1 MGFIASLFGGGKKK
15 ESAPAPQ
22 PLPVAPTVEDSASK
36 AEDKTKKK
44 RQTLAAGSKSI
55 YSSPLGVGGEANVA
69 RAGLKAKLGE

>member
-22 PLPVAPTVEDSASK
+22 PLPVAPTVEDSSAK
-36 AEDKTKKK
+36 AEEKTKKK
-44 RQTLAAGSKSI
+44 RATLAAGSKSI

-69 RAGLKAKLGE
+69 RAGLKEKLGE

>member
-1 MGFIASLFGGGKKK
+1 MGFIASLFGGGKK

-22 PLPVAPTVEDSASK
+22 PLPQAPTVDDAAEK
-36 AEDKTKKK
+36 AEEKNKKK

-55 YSSPLGVGGEANVA
+55 YSSPLGVQGEANVA